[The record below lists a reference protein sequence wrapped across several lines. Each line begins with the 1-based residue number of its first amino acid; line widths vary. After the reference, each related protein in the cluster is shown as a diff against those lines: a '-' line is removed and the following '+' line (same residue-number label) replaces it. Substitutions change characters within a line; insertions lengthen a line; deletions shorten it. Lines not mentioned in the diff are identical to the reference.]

1 MRRIFIF
8 PTIEEAKAF
17 ILTGTKAPVFV
28 AGGSAAETAACI
40 VRAVRAKRP
49 HHLVLAGFA
58 QLHDGTLSPE
68 TVVEVVTARDR
79 TGCEEH
85 LYQTTGPDLG
95 LPLAD
100 GVVPGPDETETE
112 GYGAEEA
119 APEAFEAEAAG
130 EPNGPDKA
138 DGTEVADETF
148 EVNDAGAE
156 EPDDADD
163 AEPLPKVG
171 SREGRSFLRWP
182 RRSTSRRRSFGSSSA
197 SGATAPRPSRS
208 GNWPGSSW
216 PGRCSA
222 SSANRRPPRPLRPR
236 LSPGRLRSKQTESG
250 CPEQPKRRQPLR
262 LGAPP
267 DGRPRYRSG
276 ATAEDRRKA
285 ERLQTLARVCR
296 RFFDSGPT
304 GGQSCRSRLPAAG
317 SAIRRGSRGRGGR
330 RTACRRRRAR

>member
-100 GVVPGPDETETE
+100 GVVPGPEEAATE

-130 EPNGPDKA
+130 EPNGPNKA
-138 DGTEVADETF
+138 AGTEVADEEDET
-148 EVNDAGAE
+148 DGTE
-156 EPDDADD
+156 EPDDTDDTDGADD
-163 AEPLPKVG
+163 ADGTDDTEPLPKVG
-171 SREGRSFLRWP
+171 SREGALLFALAEAFDIEASELRVIVGE
-182 RRSTSRRRSFGSSSA
+182 RGDGTST
-197 SGATAPRPSRS
+197 
-208 GNWPGSSW
+208 
-216 PGRCSA
+216 
-222 SSANRRPPRPLRPR
+222 
-236 LSPGRLRSKQTESG
+236 
-250 CPEQPKRRQPLR
+250 EQERQLA
-262 LGAPP
+262 G
-267 DGRPRYRSG
+267 
-276 ATAEDRRKA
+276 
-285 ERLQTLARVCR
+285 QQLAR
-296 RFFDSGPT
+296 T
-304 GGQSCRSRLPAAG
+304 LQRLFG
-317 SAIRRGSRGRGGR
+317 EQTSAEAPSPE
-330 RTACRRRRAR
+330 A

>member
-100 GVVPGPDETETE
+100 GVVPGPDETATE

-119 APEAFEAEAAG
+119 APEAFEAEQTPPEAFEAEAAG
-130 EPNGPDKA
+130 EPNGPNKA
-138 DGTEVADETF
+138 AGTEVADEEDET
-148 EVNDAGAE
+148 DGTE
-156 EPDDADD
+156 EPDDTDDTDDTDGADGTD
-163 AEPLPKVG
+163 DTEPLPKVG
-171 SREGRSFLRWP
+171 SREGALLFALAEAFDIEASELRVIVGE
-182 RRSTSRRRSFGSSSA
+182 RGDGTST
-197 SGATAPRPSRS
+197 
-208 GNWPGSSW
+208 
-216 PGRCSA
+216 
-222 SSANRRPPRPLRPR
+222 
-236 LSPGRLRSKQTESG
+236 
-250 CPEQPKRRQPLR
+250 EQERQLA
-262 LGAPP
+262 G
-267 DGRPRYRSG
+267 
-276 ATAEDRRKA
+276 
-285 ERLQTLARVCR
+285 QQLAR
-296 RFFDSGPT
+296 T
-304 GGQSCRSRLPAAG
+304 LQRLFGEQMPAEAP
-317 SAIRRGSRGRGGR
+317 SPEA
-330 RTACRRRRAR
+330 

>member
-100 GVVPGPDETETE
+100 GVVPGPDETATE

-171 SREGRSFLRWP
+171 SREGALLFALAEAFDIEASELRVIVGE
-182 RRSTSRRRSFGSSSA
+182 RGDGTST
-197 SGATAPRPSRS
+197 
-208 GNWPGSSW
+208 
-216 PGRCSA
+216 
-222 SSANRRPPRPLRPR
+222 
-236 LSPGRLRSKQTESG
+236 
-250 CPEQPKRRQPLR
+250 EQERQLA
-262 LGAPP
+262 G
-267 DGRPRYRSG
+267 
-276 ATAEDRRKA
+276 
-285 ERLQTLARVCR
+285 QQLAR
-296 RFFDSGPT
+296 T
-304 GGQSCRSRLPAAG
+304 LQRLFGEQTPAEAP
-317 SAIRRGSRGRGGR
+317 SPEA
-330 RTACRRRRAR
+330 

>member
-8 PTIEEAKAF
+8 PTIEEAKAY

-100 GVVPGPDETETE
+100 GVVPGPDETATE

-119 APEAFEAEAAG
+119 APEASEAEAAG

-171 SREGRSFLRWP
+171 SREGALLFALAEAFDIEASELRVIVGE
-182 RRSTSRRRSFGSSSA
+182 RGDGTST
-197 SGATAPRPSRS
+197 
-208 GNWPGSSW
+208 
-216 PGRCSA
+216 
-222 SSANRRPPRPLRPR
+222 
-236 LSPGRLRSKQTESG
+236 
-250 CPEQPKRRQPLR
+250 EQERQLA
-262 LGAPP
+262 G
-267 DGRPRYRSG
+267 
-276 ATAEDRRKA
+276 
-285 ERLQTLARVCR
+285 QQLAR
-296 RFFDSGPT
+296 T
-304 GGQSCRSRLPAAG
+304 LQRLFGEQTPAEAP
-317 SAIRRGSRGRGGR
+317 SPEA
-330 RTACRRRRAR
+330 

>member
-40 VRAVRAKRP
+40 VRTVRAKRP

-100 GVVPGPDETETE
+100 GVVPGPDETATE

-171 SREGRSFLRWP
+171 SREGALLFALAEAFDIEASELRVIVGE
-182 RRSTSRRRSFGSSSA
+182 RGDGTST
-197 SGATAPRPSRS
+197 
-208 GNWPGSSW
+208 
-216 PGRCSA
+216 
-222 SSANRRPPRPLRPR
+222 
-236 LSPGRLRSKQTESG
+236 
-250 CPEQPKRRQPLR
+250 EQERQLA
-262 LGAPP
+262 G
-267 DGRPRYRSG
+267 
-276 ATAEDRRKA
+276 
-285 ERLQTLARVCR
+285 QQLAR
-296 RFFDSGPT
+296 T
-304 GGQSCRSRLPAAG
+304 LQRLFG
-317 SAIRRGSRGRGGR
+317 EQTSAEAPSPE
-330 RTACRRRRAR
+330 A

>member
-100 GVVPGPDETETE
+100 GVVPGPDETATE
-112 GYGAEEA
+112 GYGTEEA

-171 SREGRSFLRWP
+171 SREGALLFALAEAFDIEASELRVIVGE
-182 RRSTSRRRSFGSSSA
+182 RGDGTST
-197 SGATAPRPSRS
+197 
-208 GNWPGSSW
+208 
-216 PGRCSA
+216 
-222 SSANRRPPRPLRPR
+222 
-236 LSPGRLRSKQTESG
+236 
-250 CPEQPKRRQPLR
+250 EQERQ
-262 LGAPP
+262 
-267 DGRPRYRSG
+267 
-276 ATAEDRRKA
+276 
-285 ERLQTLARVCR
+285 LARQQLAR
-296 RFFDSGPT
+296 T
-304 GGQSCRSRLPAAG
+304 LQRLFGEQTPAEAP
-317 SAIRRGSRGRGGR
+317 SSEA
-330 RTACRRRRAR
+330 

>member
-100 GVVPGPDETETE
+100 GVVPGPEEAATE

-138 DGTEVADETF
+138 DGTEVADEEDET
-148 EVNDAGAE
+148 DGTE
-156 EPDDADD
+156 EPDDTDDTDGADD
-163 AEPLPKVG
+163 ADGADGADGTDDTEPLPKVG
-171 SREGRSFLRWP
+171 SREGALLFALAEAFDIEASELRVIVGE
-182 RRSTSRRRSFGSSSA
+182 RGDGTST
-197 SGATAPRPSRS
+197 
-208 GNWPGSSW
+208 
-216 PGRCSA
+216 
-222 SSANRRPPRPLRPR
+222 
-236 LSPGRLRSKQTESG
+236 
-250 CPEQPKRRQPLR
+250 EQERQLA
-262 LGAPP
+262 G
-267 DGRPRYRSG
+267 
-276 ATAEDRRKA
+276 
-285 ERLQTLARVCR
+285 QQLARTLQR
-296 RFFDSGPT
+296 LFDEQT
-304 GGQSCRSRLPAAG
+304 PAEAP
-317 SAIRRGSRGRGGR
+317 SPEA
-330 RTACRRRRAR
+330 

>member
-28 AGGSAAETAACI
+28 AGGSASETAACI

-100 GVVPGPDETETE
+100 GVVPGPDETATE

-171 SREGRSFLRWP
+171 SREGALLFALAEAFDIEASELRVIVGE
-182 RRSTSRRRSFGSSSA
+182 RGDGTST
-197 SGATAPRPSRS
+197 
-208 GNWPGSSW
+208 
-216 PGRCSA
+216 
-222 SSANRRPPRPLRPR
+222 
-236 LSPGRLRSKQTESG
+236 
-250 CPEQPKRRQPLR
+250 EQERQLA
-262 LGAPP
+262 G
-267 DGRPRYRSG
+267 
-276 ATAEDRRKA
+276 
-285 ERLQTLARVCR
+285 QQLAR
-296 RFFDSGPT
+296 T
-304 GGQSCRSRLPAAG
+304 LQRLFG
-317 SAIRRGSRGRGGR
+317 EQTSAEAPSPE
-330 RTACRRRRAR
+330 A

>member
-58 QLHDGTLSPE
+58 LLHDGTLSPE

-100 GVVPGPDETETE
+100 GVVPGPEEAATE

-119 APEAFEAEAAG
+119 APEAFEAEQTPPEAFEAEAAG
-130 EPNGPDKA
+130 EPNGPNKA
-138 DGTEVADETF
+138 AGTEVADETF

-171 SREGRSFLRWP
+171 SREGALLFALAEAFDIEASELRVIVGE
-182 RRSTSRRRSFGSSSA
+182 RGDGTST
-197 SGATAPRPSRS
+197 
-208 GNWPGSSW
+208 
-216 PGRCSA
+216 
-222 SSANRRPPRPLRPR
+222 
-236 LSPGRLRSKQTESG
+236 
-250 CPEQPKRRQPLR
+250 EQERQLA
-262 LGAPP
+262 G
-267 DGRPRYRSG
+267 
-276 ATAEDRRKA
+276 
-285 ERLQTLARVCR
+285 QQLAR
-296 RFFDSGPT
+296 T
-304 GGQSCRSRLPAAG
+304 LQRLFGEQTPAEAP
-317 SAIRRGSRGRGGR
+317 SPEA
-330 RTACRRRRAR
+330 

>member
-100 GVVPGPDETETE
+100 GVVPGPDETATE

-138 DGTEVADETF
+138 AGTEVADETF

-171 SREGRSFLRWP
+171 SREGALLFALAEAFDIEASELRVIVGE
-182 RRSTSRRRSFGSSSA
+182 RGDGTST
-197 SGATAPRPSRS
+197 
-208 GNWPGSSW
+208 
-216 PGRCSA
+216 
-222 SSANRRPPRPLRPR
+222 
-236 LSPGRLRSKQTESG
+236 
-250 CPEQPKRRQPLR
+250 EQERQLA
-262 LGAPP
+262 G
-267 DGRPRYRSG
+267 
-276 ATAEDRRKA
+276 
-285 ERLQTLARVCR
+285 QQLAR
-296 RFFDSGPT
+296 T
-304 GGQSCRSRLPAAG
+304 LQRLFGEQMPAEAP
-317 SAIRRGSRGRGGR
+317 SPEA
-330 RTACRRRRAR
+330 

>member
-28 AGGSAAETAACI
+28 AGGSAVETAACI

-100 GVVPGPDETETE
+100 GVVPGPDETATE

-130 EPNGPDKA
+130 EPNGPNKA
-138 DGTEVADETF
+138 AGTEVADEEDET
-148 EVNDAGAE
+148 DGTE
-156 EPDDADD
+156 EPDDTDD
-163 AEPLPKVG
+163 TEPLPKVG
-171 SREGRSFLRWP
+171 SREGALLFALAEAFDIEASELRVIVGE
-182 RRSTSRRRSFGSSSA
+182 RGDGTST
-197 SGATAPRPSRS
+197 
-208 GNWPGSSW
+208 
-216 PGRCSA
+216 
-222 SSANRRPPRPLRPR
+222 
-236 LSPGRLRSKQTESG
+236 
-250 CPEQPKRRQPLR
+250 EQERQLA
-262 LGAPP
+262 G
-267 DGRPRYRSG
+267 
-276 ATAEDRRKA
+276 
-285 ERLQTLARVCR
+285 QQLAR
-296 RFFDSGPT
+296 T
-304 GGQSCRSRLPAAG
+304 LQRLFGEQTPAEAP
-317 SAIRRGSRGRGGR
+317 SPEA
-330 RTACRRRRAR
+330 

>member
-100 GVVPGPDETETE
+100 GVVPGPDETATE

-171 SREGRSFLRWP
+171 SREGALLFALAEAFDIEASELRVIVGE
-182 RRSTSRRRSFGSSSA
+182 RGDGTSTEQERQQAGQQLAHTLQRLFGE
-197 SGATAPRPSRS
+197 
-208 GNWPGSSW
+208 
-216 PGRCSA
+216 
-222 SSANRRPPRPLRPR
+222 
-236 LSPGRLRSKQTESG
+236 QT
-250 CPEQPKRRQPLR
+250 
-262 LGAPP
+262 
-267 DGRPRYRSG
+267 
-276 ATAEDRRKA
+276 TAEA
-285 ERLQTLARVCR
+285 PSPEA
-296 RFFDSGPT
+296 
-304 GGQSCRSRLPAAG
+304 
-317 SAIRRGSRGRGGR
+317 
-330 RTACRRRRAR
+330 

>member
-100 GVVPGPDETETE
+100 GVVPGP
-112 GYGAEEA
+112 EEA
-119 APEAFEAEAAG
+119 ATEKPTPEESGAVQTPPEAFEAEAAG

-138 DGTEVADETF
+138 DGTGMSDKPDEVDETN
-148 EVNDAGAE
+148 EV
-156 EPDDADD
+156 DDTEGPEDTDD

-171 SREGRSFLRWP
+171 SREGALLFALAEAFDIEASELRVIVGE
-182 RRSTSRRRSFGSSSA
+182 RGDGTSTEQERQLAGQQLAHTLQRLFGEQTSA
-197 SGATAPRPSRS
+197 EAPSLE
-208 GNWPGSSW
+208 
-216 PGRCSA
+216 A
-222 SSANRRPPRPLRPR
+222 
-236 LSPGRLRSKQTESG
+236 
-250 CPEQPKRRQPLR
+250 
-262 LGAPP
+262 
-267 DGRPRYRSG
+267 
-276 ATAEDRRKA
+276 
-285 ERLQTLARVCR
+285 
-296 RFFDSGPT
+296 
-304 GGQSCRSRLPAAG
+304 
-317 SAIRRGSRGRGGR
+317 
-330 RTACRRRRAR
+330 

>member
-100 GVVPGPDETETE
+100 GVVPGPEEAATE

-119 APEAFEAEAAG
+119 APEAFEAEQTPPEAFEAEAAG
-130 EPNGPDKA
+130 EPNGPNKA
-138 DGTEVADETF
+138 AGTEVADETF

-156 EPDDADD
+156 EPDDA
-163 AEPLPKVG
+163 EPLPKVG
-171 SREGRSFLRWP
+171 SREGALLFALAEAFDIEASELRVIVGE
-182 RRSTSRRRSFGSSSA
+182 RGDGTST
-197 SGATAPRPSRS
+197 
-208 GNWPGSSW
+208 
-216 PGRCSA
+216 
-222 SSANRRPPRPLRPR
+222 
-236 LSPGRLRSKQTESG
+236 
-250 CPEQPKRRQPLR
+250 EQERQLA
-262 LGAPP
+262 G
-267 DGRPRYRSG
+267 
-276 ATAEDRRKA
+276 
-285 ERLQTLARVCR
+285 QQLAR
-296 RFFDSGPT
+296 T
-304 GGQSCRSRLPAAG
+304 LQRLFG
-317 SAIRRGSRGRGGR
+317 EQTSAEAPSPE
-330 RTACRRRRAR
+330 A

>member
-100 GVVPGPDETETE
+100 GVVPGPDETATE

-163 AEPLPKVG
+163 TEPLPKVG
-171 SREGRSFLRWP
+171 SREGALLFALAEAFDIEASELRVIVGE
-182 RRSTSRRRSFGSSSA
+182 RGDGTST
-197 SGATAPRPSRS
+197 
-208 GNWPGSSW
+208 
-216 PGRCSA
+216 
-222 SSANRRPPRPLRPR
+222 
-236 LSPGRLRSKQTESG
+236 
-250 CPEQPKRRQPLR
+250 EQERQLA
-262 LGAPP
+262 G
-267 DGRPRYRSG
+267 
-276 ATAEDRRKA
+276 
-285 ERLQTLARVCR
+285 QQLAR
-296 RFFDSGPT
+296 T
-304 GGQSCRSRLPAAG
+304 LQRLFGEQTPAEAP
-317 SAIRRGSRGRGGR
+317 SPEA
-330 RTACRRRRAR
+330 

>member
-100 GVVPGPDETETE
+100 GVVPGPEEAATE

-138 DGTEVADETF
+138 DGTEVADEEDET
-148 EVNDAGAE
+148 DGTE
-156 EPDDADD
+156 EPDDTDDTDDTDGADD
-163 AEPLPKVG
+163 ADGADGADGTDDTEPLPKVG
-171 SREGRSFLRWP
+171 SREGALLFALAEAFDIEASELRVIVGE
-182 RRSTSRRRSFGSSSA
+182 RGDGTST
-197 SGATAPRPSRS
+197 
-208 GNWPGSSW
+208 
-216 PGRCSA
+216 
-222 SSANRRPPRPLRPR
+222 
-236 LSPGRLRSKQTESG
+236 
-250 CPEQPKRRQPLR
+250 EQERQLA
-262 LGAPP
+262 G
-267 DGRPRYRSG
+267 
-276 ATAEDRRKA
+276 
-285 ERLQTLARVCR
+285 QQLAR
-296 RFFDSGPT
+296 T
-304 GGQSCRSRLPAAG
+304 LQRLFG
-317 SAIRRGSRGRGGR
+317 EQTSAEAPSPE
-330 RTACRRRRAR
+330 A

>member
-100 GVVPGPDETETE
+100 GVVPGPDETATE

-156 EPDDADD
+156 EPDDA
-163 AEPLPKVG
+163 EPLPKVG
-171 SREGRSFLRWP
+171 SREGALLFALAEAFDIEASELRVIVGE
-182 RRSTSRRRSFGSSSA
+182 RGDGTST
-197 SGATAPRPSRS
+197 
-208 GNWPGSSW
+208 
-216 PGRCSA
+216 
-222 SSANRRPPRPLRPR
+222 
-236 LSPGRLRSKQTESG
+236 
-250 CPEQPKRRQPLR
+250 EQERQLA
-262 LGAPP
+262 G
-267 DGRPRYRSG
+267 
-276 ATAEDRRKA
+276 
-285 ERLQTLARVCR
+285 QQLAR
-296 RFFDSGPT
+296 T
-304 GGQSCRSRLPAAG
+304 LQRLFGEQTPAEAP
-317 SAIRRGSRGRGGR
+317 SPEA
-330 RTACRRRRAR
+330 

>member
-28 AGGSAAETAACI
+28 AGGSAAETAAWI

-85 LYQTTGPDLG
+85 LYQTTGLDLG

-100 GVVPGPDETETE
+100 GVVPGPDETATE

-130 EPNGPDKA
+130 EPNGPNKA
-138 DGTEVADETF
+138 AGTEVADEPRGSAPF
-148 EVNDAGAE
+148 CAGRGVRHRGVGASGHRRRAGRRHLDRAGAATGRAAVG
-156 EPDDADD
+156 PDA
-163 AEPLPKVG
+163 AAPLRRTDVRRGPFARGLATKAPEQYKPEAIPPG
-171 SREGRSFLRWP
+171 SGRS
-182 RRSTSRRRSFGSSSA
+182 
-197 SGATAPRPSRS
+197 
-208 GNWPGSSW
+208 
-216 PGRCSA
+216 
-222 SSANRRPPRPLRPR
+222 
-236 LSPGRLRSKQTESG
+236 
-250 CPEQPKRRQPLR
+250 EQPKRRQPLR

-317 SAIRRGSRGRGGR
+317 SAIRRGSRGRSGR

>member
-58 QLHDGTLSPE
+58 QLHDRTLSPE

-100 GVVPGPDETETE
+100 GVVPGPEKAATE

-119 APEAFEAEAAG
+119 APEAFEAEQTPPEAFEAEAAG
-130 EPNGPDKA
+130 EPNGPNKA
-138 DGTEVADETF
+138 AGTEVADEEDET
-148 EVNDAGAE
+148 DGTE
-156 EPDDADD
+156 EPDDTDD
-163 AEPLPKVG
+163 TEPLPKVG
-171 SREGRSFLRWP
+171 SREGALLFALAEAFDIEASELRVIVGE
-182 RRSTSRRRSFGSSSA
+182 RGDGTST
-197 SGATAPRPSRS
+197 
-208 GNWPGSSW
+208 
-216 PGRCSA
+216 
-222 SSANRRPPRPLRPR
+222 
-236 LSPGRLRSKQTESG
+236 
-250 CPEQPKRRQPLR
+250 EQERQLA
-262 LGAPP
+262 G
-267 DGRPRYRSG
+267 
-276 ATAEDRRKA
+276 
-285 ERLQTLARVCR
+285 QQLAR
-296 RFFDSGPT
+296 T
-304 GGQSCRSRLPAAG
+304 LQRLFGEQTPAEAP
-317 SAIRRGSRGRGGR
+317 SPEA
-330 RTACRRRRAR
+330 

>member
-28 AGGSAAETAACI
+28 AGGSAAETA
-40 VRAVRAKRP
+40 AVRAKRP

-100 GVVPGPDETETE
+100 GVVPGPDETATE

-130 EPNGPDKA
+130 EPNGPNKA
-138 DGTEVADETF
+138 AGTEVADEEDET
-148 EVNDAGAE
+148 DGTE
-156 EPDDADD
+156 EPDDTDDTDGADDADGADGADGTDD

-171 SREGRSFLRWP
+171 SREGALLFALAEAFDIEASELRVIVGE
-182 RRSTSRRRSFGSSSA
+182 RGDGTST
-197 SGATAPRPSRS
+197 
-208 GNWPGSSW
+208 
-216 PGRCSA
+216 
-222 SSANRRPPRPLRPR
+222 
-236 LSPGRLRSKQTESG
+236 
-250 CPEQPKRRQPLR
+250 EQERQLA
-262 LGAPP
+262 G
-267 DGRPRYRSG
+267 
-276 ATAEDRRKA
+276 
-285 ERLQTLARVCR
+285 QQLAR
-296 RFFDSGPT
+296 T
-304 GGQSCRSRLPAAG
+304 LQRLFG
-317 SAIRRGSRGRGGR
+317 EQTSAEAPSPE
-330 RTACRRRRAR
+330 A

>member
-100 GVVPGPDETETE
+100 GVVPGPDETATE

-119 APEAFEAEAAG
+119 APEAFEAEQTPPEAFEAEAAG
-130 EPNGPDKA
+130 EPNGPNKA
-138 DGTEVADETF
+138 AGTEVADEEDET
-148 EVNDAGAE
+148 DGTE

-171 SREGRSFLRWP
+171 SREGALLFALAEAFDIEASELRVIVGE
-182 RRSTSRRRSFGSSSA
+182 RGDGTST
-197 SGATAPRPSRS
+197 
-208 GNWPGSSW
+208 
-216 PGRCSA
+216 
-222 SSANRRPPRPLRPR
+222 
-236 LSPGRLRSKQTESG
+236 
-250 CPEQPKRRQPLR
+250 EQERQ
-262 LGAPP
+262 
-267 DGRPRYRSG
+267 
-276 ATAEDRRKA
+276 
-285 ERLQTLARVCR
+285 LARQQLAR
-296 RFFDSGPT
+296 T
-304 GGQSCRSRLPAAG
+304 LQRLFGEQTPAEAP
-317 SAIRRGSRGRGGR
+317 SPEA
-330 RTACRRRRAR
+330 

>member
-100 GVVPGPDETETE
+100 GVVPGPEEAATE

-119 APEAFEAEAAG
+119 APEAFEAEQTPPEAFEAEAAG
-130 EPNGPDKA
+130 EPNGPNKA
-138 DGTEVADETF
+138 AGTEVADETF

-163 AEPLPKVG
+163 ADDAEPLPKVG
-171 SREGRSFLRWP
+171 SREGALLFALAEAFDIEASELRVIVGE
-182 RRSTSRRRSFGSSSA
+182 RGDGTST
-197 SGATAPRPSRS
+197 
-208 GNWPGSSW
+208 
-216 PGRCSA
+216 
-222 SSANRRPPRPLRPR
+222 
-236 LSPGRLRSKQTESG
+236 
-250 CPEQPKRRQPLR
+250 EQERQLA
-262 LGAPP
+262 G
-267 DGRPRYRSG
+267 
-276 ATAEDRRKA
+276 
-285 ERLQTLARVCR
+285 QQLAR
-296 RFFDSGPT
+296 T
-304 GGQSCRSRLPAAG
+304 LQRLFG
-317 SAIRRGSRGRGGR
+317 EQTSAEAPSPE
-330 RTACRRRRAR
+330 A

>member
-100 GVVPGPDETETE
+100 GVVPGPEEAATE

-119 APEAFEAEAAG
+119 APEAFEAEQTPPEAFEAEAAG
-130 EPNGPDKA
+130 EPNGPNKA
-138 DGTEVADETF
+138 AGTEVADETF

-163 AEPLPKVG
+163 TDDTEPLPKVG
-171 SREGRSFLRWP
+171 SREGALLFALAEAFDIEASELRVIVGE
-182 RRSTSRRRSFGSSSA
+182 RGDGTST
-197 SGATAPRPSRS
+197 
-208 GNWPGSSW
+208 
-216 PGRCSA
+216 
-222 SSANRRPPRPLRPR
+222 
-236 LSPGRLRSKQTESG
+236 
-250 CPEQPKRRQPLR
+250 EQERQLA
-262 LGAPP
+262 G
-267 DGRPRYRSG
+267 
-276 ATAEDRRKA
+276 
-285 ERLQTLARVCR
+285 QQLAR
-296 RFFDSGPT
+296 T
-304 GGQSCRSRLPAAG
+304 LQRLFGEQMPAEAP
-317 SAIRRGSRGRGGR
+317 SPEA
-330 RTACRRRRAR
+330 

>member
-100 GVVPGPDETETE
+100 GVVPGPDETATE

-130 EPNGPDKA
+130 EPNGPNKA
-138 DGTEVADETF
+138 AGTEVADEEDET
-148 EVNDAGAE
+148 DGTE
-156 EPDDADD
+156 EPDDTDD
-163 AEPLPKVG
+163 TEPLPKVG
-171 SREGRSFLRWP
+171 SREGALLFALAEAFDIEASELRVIVGE
-182 RRSTSRRRSFGSSSA
+182 RGDGTST
-197 SGATAPRPSRS
+197 
-208 GNWPGSSW
+208 
-216 PGRCSA
+216 
-222 SSANRRPPRPLRPR
+222 
-236 LSPGRLRSKQTESG
+236 
-250 CPEQPKRRQPLR
+250 EQERQLA
-262 LGAPP
+262 G
-267 DGRPRYRSG
+267 
-276 ATAEDRRKA
+276 
-285 ERLQTLARVCR
+285 QQLAR
-296 RFFDSGPT
+296 T
-304 GGQSCRSRLPAAG
+304 LQRLFG
-317 SAIRRGSRGRGGR
+317 EQTSAEAPSPE
-330 RTACRRRRAR
+330 A

>member
-100 GVVPGPDETETE
+100 GVVPGPEEAATE

-119 APEAFEAEAAG
+119 APEAFEAEQTPPEAFEAEAAG
-130 EPNGPDKA
+130 EPNGPNKA
-138 DGTEVADETF
+138 AGTEVADETF

-163 AEPLPKVG
+163 ADDAEPLPKVG
-171 SREGRSFLRWP
+171 SREGALLFALAEAFDIEASELRVIVGE
-182 RRSTSRRRSFGSSSA
+182 RGDGTST
-197 SGATAPRPSRS
+197 
-208 GNWPGSSW
+208 
-216 PGRCSA
+216 
-222 SSANRRPPRPLRPR
+222 
-236 LSPGRLRSKQTESG
+236 
-250 CPEQPKRRQPLR
+250 EQERQLA
-262 LGAPP
+262 G
-267 DGRPRYRSG
+267 
-276 ATAEDRRKA
+276 
-285 ERLQTLARVCR
+285 QQLAR
-296 RFFDSGPT
+296 T
-304 GGQSCRSRLPAAG
+304 LQRLFGEQTPAEAP
-317 SAIRRGSRGRGGR
+317 SPEA
-330 RTACRRRRAR
+330 

>member
-100 GVVPGPDETETE
+100 GVVPGPEEAATE

-119 APEAFEAEAAG
+119 APEAFEAEQTPPEAFEAEQTPPEAFEAEAAG
-130 EPNGPDKA
+130 EPNGPNKA
-138 DGTEVADETF
+138 AGTEVADEEDET
-148 EVNDAGAE
+148 DGTE
-156 EPDDADD
+156 EPDDTDDTDGADDADD
-163 AEPLPKVG
+163 ADDADGADGADGTDDTEPLPKVG
-171 SREGRSFLRWP
+171 SREGALLFALAEAFDIEASELRVIVGE
-182 RRSTSRRRSFGSSSA
+182 RGDGTST
-197 SGATAPRPSRS
+197 
-208 GNWPGSSW
+208 
-216 PGRCSA
+216 
-222 SSANRRPPRPLRPR
+222 
-236 LSPGRLRSKQTESG
+236 
-250 CPEQPKRRQPLR
+250 EQERQLA
-262 LGAPP
+262 G
-267 DGRPRYRSG
+267 
-276 ATAEDRRKA
+276 
-285 ERLQTLARVCR
+285 QQLAR
-296 RFFDSGPT
+296 T
-304 GGQSCRSRLPAAG
+304 LQRLFG
-317 SAIRRGSRGRGGR
+317 EQTSAEAPSPE
-330 RTACRRRRAR
+330 A

>member
-100 GVVPGPDETETE
+100 GVVPGPEEAATE

-130 EPNGPDKA
+130 EPNGPNKA
-138 DGTEVADETF
+138 AGTEVADEEDET
-148 EVNDAGAE
+148 DGTE
-156 EPDDADD
+156 EPDDTDDTDGADD
-163 AEPLPKVG
+163 ADGADGADGTDDTEPLPKVG
-171 SREGRSFLRWP
+171 SREGALLFALAEAFDIEASELRVIVGE
-182 RRSTSRRRSFGSSSA
+182 RGDGTST
-197 SGATAPRPSRS
+197 
-208 GNWPGSSW
+208 
-216 PGRCSA
+216 
-222 SSANRRPPRPLRPR
+222 
-236 LSPGRLRSKQTESG
+236 
-250 CPEQPKRRQPLR
+250 EQERQLA
-262 LGAPP
+262 G
-267 DGRPRYRSG
+267 
-276 ATAEDRRKA
+276 
-285 ERLQTLARVCR
+285 QQLARTLQR
-296 RFFDSGPT
+296 LFDEQT
-304 GGQSCRSRLPAAG
+304 PAEAP
-317 SAIRRGSRGRGGR
+317 SPEA
-330 RTACRRRRAR
+330 

>member
-100 GVVPGPDETETE
+100 GVVPGPDEAATE

-119 APEAFEAEAAG
+119 APEAFEAEQTPPEAFEAEAAG
-130 EPNGPDKA
+130 EPNGPNKA
-138 DGTEVADETF
+138 AGTEVADEEDET
-148 EVNDAGAE
+148 DGTE
-156 EPDDADD
+156 EPDDTDDTDD
-163 AEPLPKVG
+163 ADGADGTDDTEPLPKVG
-171 SREGRSFLRWP
+171 SREGALLFALAEAFDIEASELRVIVGE
-182 RRSTSRRRSFGSSSA
+182 RGDGTST
-197 SGATAPRPSRS
+197 
-208 GNWPGSSW
+208 
-216 PGRCSA
+216 
-222 SSANRRPPRPLRPR
+222 
-236 LSPGRLRSKQTESG
+236 
-250 CPEQPKRRQPLR
+250 EQERQLA
-262 LGAPP
+262 G
-267 DGRPRYRSG
+267 
-276 ATAEDRRKA
+276 
-285 ERLQTLARVCR
+285 QQLAR
-296 RFFDSGPT
+296 T
-304 GGQSCRSRLPAAG
+304 LQRLFGEQMPAEAP
-317 SAIRRGSRGRGGR
+317 SPEA
-330 RTACRRRRAR
+330 

>member
-100 GVVPGPDETETE
+100 GVVPGPDETATE

-130 EPNGPDKA
+130 ELNGPDKA

-171 SREGRSFLRWP
+171 SREGALLFALAEAFDIEASELRVIVGE
-182 RRSTSRRRSFGSSSA
+182 RGDGTST
-197 SGATAPRPSRS
+197 
-208 GNWPGSSW
+208 
-216 PGRCSA
+216 
-222 SSANRRPPRPLRPR
+222 
-236 LSPGRLRSKQTESG
+236 
-250 CPEQPKRRQPLR
+250 EQERQLA
-262 LGAPP
+262 G
-267 DGRPRYRSG
+267 
-276 ATAEDRRKA
+276 
-285 ERLQTLARVCR
+285 QQLAR
-296 RFFDSGPT
+296 T
-304 GGQSCRSRLPAAG
+304 LQRLFG
-317 SAIRRGSRGRGGR
+317 EQTSAEAPSPE
-330 RTACRRRRAR
+330 A

>member
-100 GVVPGPDETETE
+100 GVVPGPEEAATE
-112 GYGAEEA
+112 GYGAEEEA
-119 APEAFEAEAAG
+119 PEAFEAEQTPPEAFEAEAAG
-130 EPNGPDKA
+130 EPNGPNKA
-138 DGTEVADETF
+138 AGTEVADEEDET
-148 EVNDAGAE
+148 DGTE
-156 EPDDADD
+156 EPDDTDDTDGADD
-163 AEPLPKVG
+163 ADGADGADGTDDTEPLPKVG
-171 SREGRSFLRWP
+171 SREGALLFALAEAFDIEASELRVIVGE
-182 RRSTSRRRSFGSSSA
+182 RGDGTST
-197 SGATAPRPSRS
+197 
-208 GNWPGSSW
+208 
-216 PGRCSA
+216 
-222 SSANRRPPRPLRPR
+222 
-236 LSPGRLRSKQTESG
+236 
-250 CPEQPKRRQPLR
+250 EQERQLA
-262 LGAPP
+262 G
-267 DGRPRYRSG
+267 
-276 ATAEDRRKA
+276 
-285 ERLQTLARVCR
+285 QQLAR
-296 RFFDSGPT
+296 T
-304 GGQSCRSRLPAAG
+304 LQRLFGEQTPAEAP
-317 SAIRRGSRGRGGR
+317 SPEA
-330 RTACRRRRAR
+330 

>member
-100 GVVPGPDETETE
+100 GVVPGPDETATE
-112 GYGAEEA
+112 GYGAGQTP
-119 APEAFEAEAAG
+119 PEVFEAEAAG
-130 EPNGPDKA
+130 EPDGPNKAAGTEIADETNDADADAEEA
-138 DGTEVADETF
+138 DGT
-148 EVNDAGAE
+148 
-156 EPDDADD
+156 DDTDG

-171 SREGRSFLRWP
+171 SREGALLFALAEAFDIEASELRVIVGE
-182 RRSTSRRRSFGSSSA
+182 RGDGTSTEQERQLAGQQLAHTLQRLFGEQTPAEAPSSEA
-197 SGATAPRPSRS
+197 
-208 GNWPGSSW
+208 
-216 PGRCSA
+216 
-222 SSANRRPPRPLRPR
+222 
-236 LSPGRLRSKQTESG
+236 
-250 CPEQPKRRQPLR
+250 
-262 LGAPP
+262 
-267 DGRPRYRSG
+267 
-276 ATAEDRRKA
+276 
-285 ERLQTLARVCR
+285 
-296 RFFDSGPT
+296 
-304 GGQSCRSRLPAAG
+304 
-317 SAIRRGSRGRGGR
+317 
-330 RTACRRRRAR
+330 

>member
-100 GVVPGPDETETE
+100 GVVPGPDETATE

-138 DGTEVADETF
+138 AGTEVADETF

-156 EPDDADD
+156 EPDDA
-163 AEPLPKVG
+163 EPLPKVG
-171 SREGRSFLRWP
+171 SREGALLFALAEAFDIEASELRVIVGE
-182 RRSTSRRRSFGSSSA
+182 RGDGTST
-197 SGATAPRPSRS
+197 
-208 GNWPGSSW
+208 
-216 PGRCSA
+216 
-222 SSANRRPPRPLRPR
+222 
-236 LSPGRLRSKQTESG
+236 
-250 CPEQPKRRQPLR
+250 EQERQLA
-262 LGAPP
+262 G
-267 DGRPRYRSG
+267 
-276 ATAEDRRKA
+276 
-285 ERLQTLARVCR
+285 QQLAR
-296 RFFDSGPT
+296 T
-304 GGQSCRSRLPAAG
+304 LQRLFGEQMPAEAP
-317 SAIRRGSRGRGGR
+317 SPEA
-330 RTACRRRRAR
+330 

>member
-100 GVVPGPDETETE
+100 GVVPGPDETATE

-138 DGTEVADETF
+138 AGTEVADEEDET
-148 EVNDAGAE
+148 DGTE
-156 EPDDADD
+156 EPDDTDDTDGADGAD
-163 AEPLPKVG
+163 GTDDTEPLPKVG
-171 SREGRSFLRWP
+171 SREGALLFALAEAFDIEASELRVIVGE
-182 RRSTSRRRSFGSSSA
+182 RGDGTST
-197 SGATAPRPSRS
+197 
-208 GNWPGSSW
+208 
-216 PGRCSA
+216 
-222 SSANRRPPRPLRPR
+222 
-236 LSPGRLRSKQTESG
+236 
-250 CPEQPKRRQPLR
+250 EQERQLA
-262 LGAPP
+262 G
-267 DGRPRYRSG
+267 
-276 ATAEDRRKA
+276 
-285 ERLQTLARVCR
+285 QQLAR
-296 RFFDSGPT
+296 T
-304 GGQSCRSRLPAAG
+304 LQRLFG
-317 SAIRRGSRGRGGR
+317 EQTSAEAPSPE
-330 RTACRRRRAR
+330 A

>member
-100 GVVPGPDETETE
+100 GVVPGPDETATE

-130 EPNGPDKA
+130 EPNGPNKA
-138 DGTEVADETF
+138 AGTEVADEEDET
-148 EVNDAGAE
+148 DGTE
-156 EPDDADD
+156 EPDDTDDTDGADD
-163 AEPLPKVG
+163 ADGADGADGTDDTEPLPKVG
-171 SREGRSFLRWP
+171 SREGALLFALAEAFDIEAAELRVIVGE
-182 RRSTSRRRSFGSSSA
+182 RGDGTST
-197 SGATAPRPSRS
+197 
-208 GNWPGSSW
+208 
-216 PGRCSA
+216 
-222 SSANRRPPRPLRPR
+222 
-236 LSPGRLRSKQTESG
+236 
-250 CPEQPKRRQPLR
+250 EQERQLA
-262 LGAPP
+262 G
-267 DGRPRYRSG
+267 
-276 ATAEDRRKA
+276 
-285 ERLQTLARVCR
+285 QQLAR
-296 RFFDSGPT
+296 T
-304 GGQSCRSRLPAAG
+304 LQRLFG
-317 SAIRRGSRGRGGR
+317 EQTSAEAPSPE
-330 RTACRRRRAR
+330 A

>member
-100 GVVPGPDETETE
+100 GVVPGPEEAATE

-119 APEAFEAEAAG
+119 APEAFEAEQTPPEAFEAEAAG
-130 EPNGPDKA
+130 EPNGPNKA
-138 DGTEVADETF
+138 AGTEVADEEDET
-148 EVNDAGAE
+148 DGTE
-156 EPDDADD
+156 EPDDTDDTDDTDGADGTD
-163 AEPLPKVG
+163 DTEPLPKVG
-171 SREGRSFLRWP
+171 SREGALLF
-182 RRSTSRRRSFGSSSA
+182 
-197 SGATAPRPSRS
+197 
-208 GNWPGSSW
+208 
-216 PGRCSA
+216 
-222 SSANRRPPRPLRPR
+222 
-236 LSPGRLRSKQTESG
+236 
-250 CPEQPKRRQPLR
+250 
-262 LGAPP
+262 
-267 DGRPRYRSG
+267 
-276 ATAEDRRKA
+276 
-285 ERLQTLARVCR
+285 TLAEAFDIEASELRVIVGER
-296 RFFDSGPT
+296 GDGTSTEQERQLA
-304 GGQSCRSRLPAAG
+304 GQQLARTLQRLFG
-317 SAIRRGSRGRGGR
+317 EQTSAEAPSPE
-330 RTACRRRRAR
+330 A

>member
-28 AGGSAAETAACI
+28 AGGSASETAACI

-100 GVVPGPDETETE
+100 GVVPGPEEAATE

-119 APEAFEAEAAG
+119 APEAFEAEQTPPEAFEAEAAG
-130 EPNGPDKA
+130 EPNGPNKA
-138 DGTEVADETF
+138 AGTEVADETF

-163 AEPLPKVG
+163 ADDTEPLPKVG
-171 SREGRSFLRWP
+171 SREGALLLALAEAFDIEASELRVIVGE
-182 RRSTSRRRSFGSSSA
+182 RGDGTST
-197 SGATAPRPSRS
+197 
-208 GNWPGSSW
+208 
-216 PGRCSA
+216 
-222 SSANRRPPRPLRPR
+222 
-236 LSPGRLRSKQTESG
+236 
-250 CPEQPKRRQPLR
+250 EQERQLA
-262 LGAPP
+262 G
-267 DGRPRYRSG
+267 
-276 ATAEDRRKA
+276 
-285 ERLQTLARVCR
+285 QQLAR
-296 RFFDSGPT
+296 T
-304 GGQSCRSRLPAAG
+304 LQRLFGEQMPAEAP
-317 SAIRRGSRGRGGR
+317 SPEA
-330 RTACRRRRAR
+330 

>member
-100 GVVPGPDETETE
+100 GVVPGPEEAATE

-138 DGTEVADETF
+138 DGTEVADEEDET
-148 EVNDAGAE
+148 DGTE
-156 EPDDADD
+156 EPDDTDDTDGADD
-163 AEPLPKVG
+163 ADGADGTDDTEPLPKVG
-171 SREGRSFLRWP
+171 SREGALLFALAEAFDIEASELRVIVGE
-182 RRSTSRRRSFGSSSA
+182 RGDGTST
-197 SGATAPRPSRS
+197 
-208 GNWPGSSW
+208 
-216 PGRCSA
+216 
-222 SSANRRPPRPLRPR
+222 
-236 LSPGRLRSKQTESG
+236 
-250 CPEQPKRRQPLR
+250 EQERQLA
-262 LGAPP
+262 G
-267 DGRPRYRSG
+267 
-276 ATAEDRRKA
+276 
-285 ERLQTLARVCR
+285 QQLAR
-296 RFFDSGPT
+296 T
-304 GGQSCRSRLPAAG
+304 LQRLFG
-317 SAIRRGSRGRGGR
+317 EQTSAEAPSPE
-330 RTACRRRRAR
+330 A

>member
-100 GVVPGPDETETE
+100 GVVPGPEEAATE

-156 EPDDADD
+156 EPDDADGAD
-163 AEPLPKVG
+163 GADGTDDTEPLPKVG
-171 SREGRSFLRWP
+171 SREGALLFALAEAFDIEASELRVIVGE
-182 RRSTSRRRSFGSSSA
+182 RGDGNST
-197 SGATAPRPSRS
+197 
-208 GNWPGSSW
+208 
-216 PGRCSA
+216 
-222 SSANRRPPRPLRPR
+222 
-236 LSPGRLRSKQTESG
+236 
-250 CPEQPKRRQPLR
+250 EQERQLA
-262 LGAPP
+262 G
-267 DGRPRYRSG
+267 
-276 ATAEDRRKA
+276 
-285 ERLQTLARVCR
+285 QQLAR
-296 RFFDSGPT
+296 T
-304 GGQSCRSRLPAAG
+304 LQRLFGEQTPAEAP
-317 SAIRRGSRGRGGR
+317 SPEA
-330 RTACRRRRAR
+330 